1 MATLVITRGYH
12 KNHTKSPG
20 LWSFSRPSGD
30 HPGVNSGDNPKCLG
44 PWGRA
49 PTIPSQIKDF
59 LCTKSK
65 TKWAL
70 IGQNF
75 VCVYIYIK
83 YIVYI
88 WYIYIHTIYVYKYK
102 LYKHTCLYRVY
113 KPVFYWH
120 KASSWRPTSPS
131 SSGRRCITTEYRGRG
146 PPCFKLVAVDVAT
159 NKCCTKKE
167 IENVFTYILL
177 KTIIQNKIHHF
188 V

>member
-75 VCVYIYIK
+75 VCVYIYIYK
-83 YIVYI
+83 VYSI
-88 WYIYIHTIYVYKYK
+88 YLVYIYIYIQYTYININYINI
-102 LYKHTCLYRVY
+102 RVY
-113 KPVFYWH
+113 IAFINPYFIEIKPALEDQHLPAHQVADASQPSTAEEAH
-120 KASSWRPTSPS
+120 RASS
-131 SSGRRCITTEYRGRG
+131 
-146 PPCFKLVAVDVAT
+146 
-159 NKCCTKKE
+159 
-167 IENVFTYILL
+167 
-177 KTIIQNKIHHF
+177 
-188 V
+188 

>member
-1 MATLVITRGYH
+1 MATFVITRGYH
-12 KNHTKSPG
+12 LSHHTKSPG

-30 HPGVNSGDNPKCLG
+30 HPGVNSGDNY
-44 PWGRA
+44 
-49 PTIPSQIKDF
+49 SNQIKDF

-70 IGQNF
+70 IGQNL
-75 VCVYIYIK
+75 VCVYVYIYNSIYLVYIYIL
-83 YIVYI
+83 YIQYL
-88 WYIYIHTIYVYKYK
+88 YKYK

-131 SSGRRCITTEYRGRG
+131 SSGHRCITTEYRGRG

-177 KTIIQNKIHHF
+177 KTITQNKIHHF